1 MLGARVF
8 WLLGGVW
15 LGSVAPL
22 AALLPVVQIGV
33 DTTRVTLGDPI
44 HLNLL
49 LRHRPD
55 ERPALPSLT
64 KILQDASVREVAIDE
79 PRVVEGGV
87 ETNLHYELRLYA
99 LGTREIPALPVSFIQ
114 ASGDTLVRTTRPLA
128 IEVLS
133 VRSEGEENMRD
144 IEPPVE
150 IPGGMPRWLAVMLAA
165 LVLVCLIFGLLWFLD
180 RRKMPLENAIPP
192 EPIDYLAEFDRIAG
206 MGLLE
211 RGDYKTYYSLLSDNL
226 RSHLEESL
234 CIDALEQ
241 TTTEIT
247 IALKLTDIEAG
258 IAREISSFLAAADLV
273 KFARFIPDLENARR
287 APEAGMAIV
296 RALDAIR
303 MSQEDLESA
312 AALSAA

>member
-15 LGSVAPL
+15 LGSVTPL
-22 AALLPVVQIGV
+22 PALLPVVEIGV

-44 HLNLL
+44 QLNLL

-55 ERPALPSLT
+55 ERPALPSLG
-64 KILQDASVREVAIDE
+64 KILQDASVREVAIAE
-79 PRVVEGGV
+79 PRVVEGVV

-133 VRSEGEENMRD
+133 VRSEGEENLRD

-150 IPGGMPRWLAVMLAA
+150 IPGGIPQWLAVMFAV
-165 LVLVCLIFGLLWFLD
+165 LVLVGLIFVLLWFLD
-180 RRKMPLENAIPP
+180 RRKIPSENAIPP
-192 EPIDYLAEFDRIAG
+192 EPIDYLAEFERIAG

-226 RSHLEESL
+226 RRHLEESL
-234 CIDALEQ
+234 RIDALEQ

-247 IALKLTDIEAG
+247 IALKLTDLEAG
-258 IAREISSFLAAADLV
+258 IAREIGSFLAAADLV
-273 KFARFIPDLENARR
+273 KFARFIPDLENTRR

-303 MSQEDLESA
+303 MSQKDLESA